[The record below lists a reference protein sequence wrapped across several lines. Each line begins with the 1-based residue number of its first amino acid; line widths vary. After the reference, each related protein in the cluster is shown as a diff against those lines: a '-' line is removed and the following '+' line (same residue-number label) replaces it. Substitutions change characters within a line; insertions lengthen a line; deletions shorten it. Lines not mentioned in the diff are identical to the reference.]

1 MSGTRWRNFVLK
13 GNYDSSRGIC
23 HMPVNPKVLN
33 FVLKNQ
39 PCLFLISGKNNL
51 LHGKILIE
59 IWHFLLCKVIG
70 GWKRT
75 WQPPFFWNNQSII
88 VPLLFLSDIPNCG
101 CLMFSWFLYLWLFSF
116 CFHLTYNCD
125 CFDIRRVWRYQIIK
139 MSIFPWY
146 LVLFSFFQEI
156 NADSHKNSHGLHSRN
171 WISYL

>member
-1 MSGTRWRNFVLK
+1 MSGTRWRKFVLK
-13 GNYDSSRGIC
+13 GNYDFSRGTC
-23 HMPVNPKVLN
+23 HIPVNPKVLC
-33 FVLKNQ
+33 FARKNQ

-51 LHGKILIE
+51 LHGNILIE
-59 IWHFLLCKVIG
+59 IWHFLLCKVTG

-125 CFDIRRVWRYQIIK
+125 CFDIRRVWRYQRDNHKDVYFSMI
-139 MSIFPWY
+139 
-146 LVLFSFFQEI
+146 FSFVFFF
-156 NADSHKNSHGLHSRN
+156 SRDQCRF
-171 WISYL
+171 S